1 MKALMWLK
9 RLFKTA
15 TLLDEV
21 VMELQD
27 AEVALIKAQTGK
39 EWAEAMIVYNEL
51 RIKRLTTKLKT
62 IATSKKKEEPNEQK
76 LASVA

>member
-1 MKALMWLK
+1 MKSLMWLR
-9 RLFKTA
+9 RLFQTA

-21 VMELQD
+21 VMELQE

-51 RIKRLTTKLKT
+51 RIKRLTSKLKVL
-62 IATSKKKEEPNEQK
+62 ATSKKKEEPNEQK
-76 LASVA
+76 PAPIA